1 MQKPTI
7 MRQILQTLVI
17 LLTLSIS
24 SLNAQTYNAYYNTV
38 VSNVSSSNILT
49 DLTAF
54 ENFGVK
60 DVGSTALGNAQ
71 NWIKTRYQNLG
82 YTNIVEQPFSY
93 GGNTTN
99 NIIITKTGSV
109 YPNTYLIIDAHYDTI
124 NGTGTN
130 DNGSGTVLIMELARL
145 LKNVNTEYSIKF
157 IHFSGEEDGL
167 IGSNY
172 YVNNT
177 VIPDNL
183 DISLVFNIDEV
194 GGVNGLINNTI
205 VCENDQDNTP
215 SSNNAASAASTTIMA
230 NCFGFYSNLNTEIS
244 YAYSSDYVPFENN
257 GEIITGL
264 YEKNETPHA
273 HTSSDTLANMDVNY
287 LFEVTKGALG
297 TALEFAVALNTLDV
311 TTFNS
316 KSDIS
321 FYPNPS
327 TGKFNIK
334 LKDSI
339 TENLEIVVLDVL
351 GKIVYKAKI
360 NSQTETIDLS
370 FLNSG
375 IYLATLKNDKTRVT
389 KKIVIQ

>member
-1 MQKPTI
+1 MKQV
-7 MRQILQTLVI
+7 LQTLIV
-17 LLTLSIS
+17 LFTFSIS
-24 SLNAQTYNAYYNTV
+24 SLSAQTYNSYYNSV
-38 VSNVSSSNILT
+38 VTNVSSSNILA
-49 DLTAF
+49 DLITF
-54 ENFGVK
+54 ENFGIK
-60 DVGSTALGNAQ
+60 DVGSTAISNAQ
-71 NWIKTRYQNLG
+71 SWITTRYQDLG
-82 YTNIVEQPFSY
+82 YTDIVEQPFSY

-109 YPNTYLIIDAHYDTI
+109 YPNTFLIIDAHYDTI

-130 DNGSGTVLIMELARL
+130 DNGSGTVLMMELARL

-183 DISLVFNIDEV
+183 DISLVLNIDEV
-194 GGVNGLINNTI
+194 GGVNGLINNII

-215 SSNNAASAASTTIMA
+215 SANNAASAASTTIMA
-230 NCFGFYSNLNTEIS
+230 NCFGLYSNLATEIS
-244 YAYSSDYVPFENN
+244 YAYASDYVPFQNN

-264 YEKNETPHA
+264 YEKNETPYA

-297 TALEFAVALNTLDV
+297 AALEFAVGINSLDV
-311 TTFNS
+311 TTFS
-316 KSDIS
+316 TDSTIS

-327 TGKFNIK
+327 SGKFNIK
-334 LKDSI
+334 LN
-339 TENLEIVVLDVL
+339 ENIVENFELIVLDIL
-351 GKIVYKAKI
+351 GKEVYKSKI
-360 NSQTETIDLS
+360 NNQIETIDLS
-370 FLNSG
+370 FLNKG
-375 IYLATLKNDKTRVT
+375 VYLASLKNDKARIT
-389 KKIVIQ
+389 KKLVIQ